1 MLLSNWLMGWEFR
14 TARPRRCDRRV
25 PRCDMNAAAELLE
38 DRTLL
43 AAPLTLPRSEFRSIR
58 RHPAA
63 CQLLTMLT

>member
-43 AAPLTLPRSEFRSIR
+43 AAPLTLPPPVVPVE
-58 RHPAA
+58 
-63 CQLLTMLT
+63 M